1 MRTKIGVVICGLE
14 NQRQFVGDAYI
25 QAVKSVGGLPI
36 VLPLIKSKT
45 VIQEYIELCDG
56 FLFCGGGDIT
66 PLLFGQ
72 EPATNV
78 GKTDITLDLFQ
89 IRLMKAVLEAGKP
102 VLAICRGMQVLNVA
116 CGGTIYQDI
125 NLVDFETI
133 NHMQNSISRR
143 DISHKVIFEPESKVH
158 KILGSFA
165 YTNSFHHQ
173 SIDRIG
179 KGLAVSGFT
188 GDAIVEAIEMP
199 SHTFVL
205 GVQWHPESMLDCSNM
220 KQLFYALI
228 RYAKVIS

>member
-14 NQRQFVGDAYI
+14 NHRQFVGDAYI

-78 GKTDITLDLFQ
+78 GKTDITLD
-89 IRLMKAVLEAGKP
+89 
-102 VLAICRGMQVLNVA
+102 
-116 CGGTIYQDI
+116 I
-125 NLVDFETI
+125 NLVDFDTI

-173 SIDRIG
+173 SIDRLG

-228 RYAKVIS
+228 RYSKTI

>member
-1 MRTKIGVVICGLE
+1 M
-14 NQRQFVGDAYI
+14 
-25 QAVKSVGGLPI
+25 
-36 VLPLIKSKT
+36 
-45 VIQEYIELCDG
+45 
-56 FLFCGGGDIT
+56 FCGGGDIT

-89 IRLMKAVLEAGKP
+89 IRLMKAVLTADKP
-102 VLAICRGMQVLNVA
+102 VLAICRGMQVLNVS

-125 NLVDFETI
+125 NLVDFDTI

-173 SIDRIG
+173 SIDRLG

-220 KQLFYALI
+220 KQLFL
-228 RYAKVIS
+228 KS

>member
-1 MRTKIGVVICGLE
+1 MRTKIGVVICGLD
-14 NQRQFVGDAYI
+14 NQRQYVSDAYI

-36 VLPLIKSKT
+36 ILPLIKSKT
-45 VIQEYIELCDG
+45 VIREYIELCDG

-89 IRLMKAVLEAGKP
+89 IRLMKAVLTADKP

-173 SIDRIG
+173 SIDRLG

-220 KQLFYALI
+220 KQLFFALI
-228 RYAKVIS
+228 RYSKVIP